1 MSNQPELFGD
11 SGSAAQAAPA
21 TGGRPAGVRPGARP
35 RASAQPVGP
44 AVIAPDAARL
54 AAQLGQT
61 PGAVHLGTSSWSFP
75 GWAGLVYDKPASES
89 ALSKQGLAAYSAH
102 PLLRTVSIDR
112 SFYAPLSSVQYQQYA
127 AQVPPHFRFMVKA
140 PAFITDE
147 LRRDGNGRGIEA
159 NPLFLDVAGAFE
171 EFVKPAMAGLGVNAG
186 PLVFQFSPLSRRTLA
201 DVPAFAARLHAFLLA
216 LRQQCAGFSHA
227 PLLAVEVR
235 NGELLTREFAAAL
248 KQAGAH
254 YCLGVHPRMPTPEE
268 QLPLLRALWPGPL
281 VARWNLHAGFKYDE
295 AKAQYAPFNR
305 LVDEDPASRATL
317 AKVAAATALAGQPVY
332 ISANNKAEGSA
343 PLTIY
348 KLAQAMADRLLE
360 KSNS

>member
-1 MSNQPELFGD
+1 M
-11 SGSAAQAAPA
+11 
-21 TGGRPAGVRPGARP
+21 RV
-35 RASAQPVGP
+35 
-44 AVIAPDAARL
+44 DAASLPPAITQL
-54 AAQLGQT
+54 AAQLDRA
-61 PGAVHLGTSSWSFP
+61 PAPVYLGTSSWSFP
-75 GWAGLVYDKPASES
+75 GWAGLVYGQAVSGS
-89 ALSKQGLAAYSAH
+89 ALSKQGLTAYSAH

-112 SFYAPLSSVQYQQYA
+112 TFYAPLSRVQYAQYA

-159 NPLFLDVAGAFE
+159 NPLFLDVAAAFD

-201 DVPAFAARLHAFLLA
+201 DVPAFAARLHAFLQA
-216 LRQQCAGFSHA
+216 LRAQCAGFSHA
-227 PLLAVEVR
+227 PLFAVEVR
-235 NGELLTREFAAAL
+235 NGELLTREFASAL
-248 KQAGAH
+248 KDAGAH
-254 YCLGVHPRMPTPEE
+254 YCLGVHARMPTPEE

-281 VARWNLHAGFKYDE
+281 VARWNLHAGFKYE
-295 AKAQYAPFNR
+295 AAKAEYAPFNR

-348 KLAQAMADRLLE
+348 KLAQAIADLLLE
-360 KSNS
+360 KSNSHPA

>member
-1 MSNQPELFGD
+1 MSHQTGLFSDSGD
-11 SGSAAQAAPA
+11 SPPDAPASSVQRCAAPLVGA
-21 TGGRPAGVRPGARP
+21 AAVPAALT
-35 RASAQPVGP
+35 Q
-44 AVIAPDAARL
+44 L
-54 AAQLGQT
+54 AAQLGYP
-61 PGAVHLGTSSWSFP
+61 PGAIHLGTSSWSFP

-112 SFYAPLSSVQYQQYA
+112 SFYAPLSRVQYEQYA

-140 PAFITDE
+140 PGFITDQ

-159 NPLFLDVAGAFE
+159 NPLFLDLPAAFD

-201 DVPAFAARLHAFLLA
+201 DVPAFAARLHAFLQA
-216 LRQQCAGFSHA
+216 LRAQCAGFSHA

-248 KQAGAH
+248 KDAGAH
-254 YCLGVHPRMPTPEE
+254 YCLGVHARMPTPEE

-281 VARWNLHAGFKYDE
+281 VARWNLHPGFKYEE
-295 AKAQYAPFNR
+295 AKAQYAPFNQ
-305 LVDEDPASRATL
+305 LVDQDPASRATL

-348 KLAQAMADRLLE
+348 KLAQAIADLLRE
-360 KSNS
+360 KSDSPPA